1 MHSAAT
7 LMQNERCVN
16 SGVSHKESMLS
27 CESCEMFWDICAHF
41 VPSRTILYQMAEDVA
56 SIVCIYSGIFV
67 CVAFVFT
74 ILYVAWIA
82 VLAYRH
88 VNIGLLLNPID

>member
-1 MHSAAT
+1 MH
-7 LMQNERCVN
+7 ERLHRLCIVLTYE
-16 SGVSHKESMLS
+16 GWTAMEACL
-27 CESCEMFWDICAHF
+27 
-41 VPSRTILYQMAEDVA
+41 LYIFA
-56 SIVCIYSGIFV
+56 SIIEACIRVS
-67 CVAFVFT
+67 VAFVFT